1 MRAARA
7 RRRFVRSK
15 VRLPYYS
22 DMTDPVPRPRL
33 DPVVGT
39 LQSGQLE
46 RLRTLARVL
55 DSALRIP
62 GTRYRFGLD
71 ALIGLVPGIGDA
83 IGAIFST
90 LIIWQAA
97 RLGAPNATLVRMVA
111 NVGVDTLVGEIPLLG
126 DLFDFGWKSNTMN
139 LNLLEEHLQRPAVAR
154 KGSRRVLL
162 LLGAGLLLLFVGAI
176 ALGILVASYVL
187 NLTK

>member
-1 MRAARA
+1 MTDSAQ
-7 RRRFVRSK
+7 RRRS
-15 VRLPYYS
+15 
-22 DMTDPVPRPRL
+22 

-46 RLRTLARVL
+46 RLRTMTRVL
-55 DSALRIP
+55 DTALRIP

-71 ALIGLVPGIGDA
+71 PLIGLVPGIGDA

-90 LIIWQAA
+90 FIIWQAA
-97 RLGAPNATLVRMVA
+97 RLGAPKATLLRMFA

-139 LNLLEEHLQRPAVAR
+139 LNLLEEHLQRPAAAR
-154 KGSRRVLL
+154 RGSRRVLL
-162 LLGAGLLLLFVGAI
+162 LLGARLLLLFVGAI
-176 ALGILVASYVL
+176 ALGILVANYVL

>member
-1 MRAARA
+1 
-7 RRRFVRSK
+7 
-15 VRLPYYS
+15 
-22 DMTDPVPRPRL
+22 MTDPVPSRRP

-39 LQSGQLE
+39 LQPGQLE

-55 DSALRIP
+55 DSALPIP

-71 ALIGLVPGIGDA
+71 AVIGLVPGLGDA

-90 LIIWQAA
+90 FIIWHAA
-97 RLGAPNATLVRMVA
+97 RLGAPKATLLRMFA

-126 DLFDFGWKSNTMN
+126 DLFDFGWKSNAMN
-139 LNLLEEHLQRPAVAR
+139 LNLLEEHLQRPAAVR
-154 KGSRRVLL
+154 RGSRRVLL

-176 ALGILVASYVL
+176 ALGILVANYVL
-187 NLTK
+187 NLTQ